1 MFGDLLRQLLDL
13 CDVKMYVLAQELGY
27 DKSYLSKWINNTK
40 LPSEKNINETISRI
54 AEVLVRH
61 SSADTKY
68 ALANSYG
75 VSVRRLE
82 KKITLLLKES
92 YWETQNSHF
101 RREQEKRS
109 NDGLRQIVTGRS
121 RCILRF
127 LPGDSYGQWI
137 VGEIKTADQLG
148 KPLHLDVLIDPQQFT
163 LKPMDSFRELI
174 WLLGVQLSG
183 GVTLLE
189 QSAPFKHSPPDRL
202 LIEKGRRVY
211 ISLTDPFSGQI
222 YYPFSTDEPHI
233 VDACYRSARQYMAD
247 CRPLAGYDD
256 YWEQEYNKSIIYKR
270 KRYLLSDMHTIYMKP
285 DLLQEVVEL
294 VDRTGRPDP
303 RQVLYDGFTKEF
315 EVEKDVIIFE
325 SAIAE
330 YLNTGHLYLSTSEA
344 TLSRTQVL
352 RHLQG
357 IIEAAEQR
365 NTIRLRILRDRN
377 PALPYSSNNVSLFT
391 TLSTVYCS
399 KNCHIQYVISP
410 ECIDLLNSSLDT
422 LYGLD
427 SKYLL
432 TPQDSLT
439 YLRNAIGYHK

>member
-27 DKSYLSKWINNTK
+27 DKSYLSKWINNAK
-40 LPSEKNINETISRI
+40 LPSEKNIDETIARI
-54 AEVLVRH
+54 AEILIRH
-61 SSADTKY
+61 SSSDTKY

-101 RREQEKRS
+101 RPGSKEK
-109 NDGLRQIVTGRS
+109 NDENLRQIVTGRS

-137 VGEIKTADQLG
+137 VDEIKKADQLG

-163 LKPMDSFRELI
+163 QKPLDSFRELI
-174 WLLGVQLSG
+174 WLPGIQLSG

-189 QSAPFKHSPPDRL
+189 QHEPFKLPVPDRF
-202 LIEKGRRVY
+202 LIEKNRRVY
-211 ISLTDPFSGQI
+211 ISLTDPFSGEI
-222 YYPFSTDEPHI
+222 YYPFSADEPRI
-233 VDACYRSARQYMAD
+233 VDAAYRSAKQYLKN
-247 CRPLAGYDD
+247 CKPLAGYDD
-256 YWEQEYNKSIIYKR
+256 YWEQEYSKSIIYKR
-270 KRYLLSDMHTIYMKP
+270 KRYLLSDMHTIYMNP
-285 DLLQEVVEL
+285 DLLREVVEL

-303 RQVLYDGFTKEF
+303 RQVLYDGFMKEF
-315 EVEKDVIIFE
+315 DIEKDVIIFE
-325 SAIAE
+325 SAIAK
-330 YLNTGHLYLSTSEA
+330 YLNTGHLYLSSSEA
-344 TLSRTQVL
+344 TLSRKQVI

-357 IIEAAEQR
+357 IIQAAEQR

-377 PALPYSSNNVSLFT
+377 PILPYSELNVSLFT

-399 KNCHIQYVISP
+399 KNCHIQYILSP
-410 ECIDLLNSSLDT
+410 ECIELLNMGLDSL
-422 LYGLD
+422 YELD

-432 TPQDSLT
+432 THEESLN
-439 YLRNAIGYHK
+439 YLRNAIGYEG

>member
-40 LPSEKNINETISRI
+40 LPSEKNIDETIARI
-54 AEVLVRH
+54 AEVLVRL

-82 KKITLLLKES
+82 KKITLILKES
-92 YWETQNSHF
+92 YWETQNSYF

-109 NDGLRQIVTGRS
+109 DDGLRQIVTGRS

-127 LPGDSYGQWI
+127 LPGDSYGRWI
-137 VGEIKTADQLG
+137 VGEIKNADRLG
-148 KPLHLDVLIDPQQFT
+148 KPLHLDVLIDPQQYSA
-163 LKPMDSFRELI
+163 KPMDSFRELI
-174 WLLGVQLSG
+174 WLPGVQLSG

-189 QSAPFKHSPPDRL
+189 QSAPFKAAPPDRL

-222 YYPFSTDEPHI
+222 YYPLSTDEPTV
-233 VDACYRSARQYMAD
+233 VDSAYRSAKQYLTS
-247 CRPLAGYDD
+247 CKPLAGYDE
-256 YWEQEYNKSIIYKR
+256 YWEQEYSKSIIYKR

-285 DLLQEVVEL
+285 DLLGEVVEL

-303 RQVLYDGFTKEF
+303 RQTLYDGFMKEY

-330 YLNTGHLYLSTSEA
+330 YLNTGHLYLSSSEA
-344 TLSRTQVL
+344 TLSRPQVI

-377 PALPYSSNNVSLFT
+377 PALPYSADNVSLFT

-399 KNCHIQYVISP
+399 KNCHIQYIVSP
-410 ECIDLLNSSLDT
+410 ECIDLLNNGLD
-422 LYGLD
+422 LLHGLD

-432 TPQDSLT
+432 TPQESLN
-439 YLRNAIGYHK
+439 YLRSAIGYHK